1 MRIVFLGTGAFA
13 VPSLRALVA
22 AGHDVALVITQPD
35 RPSGRGRAPAAPP
48 VKEAALE
55 LGIELAQPARVREPE
70 PVAAIEKAGAD
81 AGVVV
86 AYGQI
91 LPRSVFAAPRMGTI
105 NVHASLLPRYR
116 GAAPIQWAIASGD
129 DETGVT
135 TMMVAQGLD
144 SGPIVLTASTPIGDR
159 ETAGELSVRLAR
171 MGAELLIASLSG
183 LADGTVIPRP
193 QDDSLATTAPLIR
206 KEDGRIDWS
215 QPAAQIARRCRAF
228 NPWPATFTPFRGG
241 QLKVLAASE
250 DEPGPGTPGVLTSV
264 GRQGLVVAC
273 GKNTRLRLM
282 EVQPESKRPMPAQAF
297 AAGARLAT
305 GDALA

>member
-22 AGHDVALVITQPD
+22 AGHEVALVVTQPD
-35 RPSGRGRAPAAPP
+35 RPSGRGRTPAAPP
-48 VKEAALE
+48 VKMAAQE
-55 LGIELAQPARVREPE
+55 LGLALAQPARVREPE
-70 PVAAIEKAGAD
+70 PVAAIEKLGAD

-91 LPRSVFAAPRMGTI
+91 LPRSVFAAPRMGTL

-144 SGPIVLTASTPIGDR
+144 SGPIVLTASTPIGPD
-159 ETAGELSVRLAR
+159 ETAGELSVRLAQ

-183 LADGTVIPRP
+183 LADGTVVPRP

-215 QPAAQIARRCRAF
+215 QPAARIARRCRAF
-228 NPWPATFTPFRGG
+228 HPWPATFTLFRGG
-241 QLKVLAASE
+241 QLKVLAARE
-250 DEPGPGTPGVLTSV
+250 DQPGPGAPGVLTAV
-264 GRQGLVVAC
+264 DRQGLVVAC
-273 GKNTRLRLM
+273 GENTRLRLI

-297 AAGARLAT
+297 AAGARLAV